1 MRVDTSTA
9 IDAPPEVVW
18 ELVSDPMRVCE
29 LMAGVARW
37 DVEGARDRGRG
48 ARYRVL
54 MQVGS
59 VPVGGLVEIVEWD
72 EGRDIAWTSVT
83 GVDQRGR
90 WRLRRRDDGGT
101 TLTLRLSYGAPGG
114 LLGLLADRFSAPMVR
129 ANLRRTVANVRA
141 EAERQRTG

>member
-1 MRVDTSTA
+1 ASLT
-9 IDAPPEVVW
+9 IEAPPDVVW
-18 ELVSDPMRVCE
+18 ALVSDPMRVCE

-37 DVEGARDRGRG
+37 DVEGDQDRGRG

-59 VPVGGLVEIVEWD
+59 APVGGLVEIVEWD

-83 GVDQRGR
+83 GVDHRGR
-90 WRLRRRDDGGT
+90 WRLRPRPGGGT

-114 LLGLLADRFSAPMVR
+114 LMGLLADRFSAPMVR
-129 ANLRRTVANVRA
+129 AHLRRTLQNVRA
-141 EAERQRTG
+141 AAEASQKTSR